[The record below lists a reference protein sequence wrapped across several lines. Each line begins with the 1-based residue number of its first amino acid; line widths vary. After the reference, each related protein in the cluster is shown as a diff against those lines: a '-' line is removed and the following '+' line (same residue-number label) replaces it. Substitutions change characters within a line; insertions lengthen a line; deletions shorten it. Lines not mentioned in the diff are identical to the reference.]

1 MYKYPLMQ
9 RESMGLFHVS
19 FSNPVEILWPRTW
32 AFDVNY
38 VASTHSFMRNV
49 WSVDIGSI
57 VLSTVS
63 TVIIAISGLAYIS
76 KPSQSISCKLMKS
89 IVQI

>member
-1 MYKYPLMQ
+1 MTLDYSTQSRFSQNPLLATTSLTHRNSTRIYNENIFMYKYPLMQ

-38 VASTHSFMRNV
+38 VASTHSLMRNV
-49 WSVDIGSI
+49 
-57 VLSTVS
+57 
-63 TVIIAISGLAYIS
+63 
-76 KPSQSISCKLMKS
+76 
-89 IVQI
+89 